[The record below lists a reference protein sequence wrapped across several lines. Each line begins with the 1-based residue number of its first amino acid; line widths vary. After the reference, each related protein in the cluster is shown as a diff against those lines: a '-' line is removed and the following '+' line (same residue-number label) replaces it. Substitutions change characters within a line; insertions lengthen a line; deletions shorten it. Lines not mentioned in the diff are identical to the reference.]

1 MTFYTAASVLAVVV
15 AVLLDL
21 LVWRTGLLRSKL
33 FWATYAIVLFFQFI
47 VNGILTGLGIVQY
60 DAAVILGFRVCYAP
74 VEDIGFGFALVTIV
88 LCRWVKLG
96 RKVKPGRRV
105 NRGSVNGGSV
115 SRGSIK
121 PERRAAGRADG

>member
-1 MTFYTAASVLAVVV
+1 MTFYTAASLLAVIV

-21 LVWRTGLLRSKL
+21 LVWRTGLLRSKA

-60 DAAVILGFRVCYAP
+60 DPAVILGLRVFYAP

-96 RKVKPGRRV
+96 RKVAKNIVKPG
-105 NRGSVNGGSV
+105 
-115 SRGSIK
+115 
-121 PERRAAGRADG
+121 RRAAGRTDA

>member
-21 LVWRTGLLRSKL
+21 LVWRTGLLRSRT

-47 VNGILTGLGIVQY
+47 VNGILTGLNIVQY
-60 DAAVILGFRVCYAP
+60 DPAVILGLRVFYAP

-88 LCRWVKLG
+88 LSRWVKLG
-96 RKVKPGRRV
+96 RKVRAGNLDADSPKTGTVKPGRR
-105 NRGSVNGGSV
+105 
-115 SRGSIK
+115 
-121 PERRAAGRADG
+121 AAGPTDA

>member
-1 MTFYTAASVLAVVV
+1 MTFYTAASVLAVIV

-21 LVWRTGLLRSKL
+21 LVWRTGLLRSKV
-33 FWATYAIVLFFQFI
+33 FWATYGIVLFFQFI

-60 DAAVILGFRVCYAP
+60 DPAVILGLRVFYAP

-96 RKVKPGRRV
+96 RKAGQGSSRPGTVRPGRRD
-105 NRGSVNGGSV
+105 
-115 SRGSIK
+115 
-121 PERRAAGRADG
+121 AGRTDA

>member
-1 MTFYTAASVLAVVV
+1 MTFYTAASVAAVVV

-21 LVWRTGLLRSKL
+21 LVWRTGLLRSKT

-60 DAAVILGFRVCYAP
+60 DPAVILGIRVVYAP

-96 RKVKPGRRV
+96 RRAEKNAVTPGRR
-105 NRGSVNGGSV
+105 
-115 SRGSIK
+115 
-121 PERRAAGRADG
+121 ADGPPDA

>member
-1 MTFYTAASVLAVVV
+1 MTLYTAASLFAVAV

-21 LVWRTGLLRSKL
+21 LVWRTGVLRSKL

-60 DAAVILGFRVCYAP
+60 DPAVILGLRVFYAP

-88 LCRWVKLG
+88 LSRWVKSG
-96 RKVKPGRRV
+96 NVKSGNRDKASRRRMTRRPNRVRPGPR
-105 NRGSVNGGSV
+105 
-115 SRGSIK
+115 
-121 PERRAAGRADG
+121 DGDRTDA